1 MGLLLVSLVAVS
13 LVTSLLALGL
23 SFLFNSLKGKISIRI
38 KYFLWISLLLSLLLP
53 LRPQFGSGLLQIDK
67 GQLEQPLA
75 ATVSLG
81 KTASTSLAPTGVWD
95 KILTFP
101 WLSSLI
107 VVWFVG
113 VALSL
118 GWKVYHIWRFQHLL
132 KRWGTPVVEQDV
144 LDSLGVVKE
153 LLAITKP
160 VKVVHYPLT
169 HTPMLLGFRNP
180 MILLPHLDYTDDE
193 LDLIF
198 EHELTHFKHRDIYVN
213 LLAVLVTSL
222 HWFNPLVT
230 FMAKETQE
238 VAEAY
243 CDHDVLSYQDKA
255 YRTFYGETIISMI
268 DQSRQKTSAMPSC
281 FYSNKFNL
289 KRRMEAIVS
298 TEPSAKSLTGLAVLM
313 VATSLLFSG
322 SVFAL
327 VENTPVVA
335 DLAKAINR
343 LSPED
348 LKAKISQAL
357 DQPQSALTDWE
368 LSETADLYL
377 VRVSDQKKRHAYAI
391 SKWSGQVRTLS
402 AEVLVPTQ
410 EETKAS
416 SSTNSSS
423 SAGRASQTEA
433 GAAASSEAS
442 STQET
447 GAGRATTSPAA
458 QSGTTVT
465 QVPATPVPV
474 SQESVVQPVPAVE
487 PLAPAA
493 VVVPPAPEPV
503 APIAPLEVD
512 DPSDDDDTPDDDDD
526 DDD

>member
-13 LVTSLLALGL
+13 LATSLLALGL

-53 LRPQFGSGLLQIDK
+53 LRPQFGSGLFQIDK

-81 KTASTSLAPTGVWD
+81 KTASTSLDSIGVWG
-95 KILTFP
+95 KFLTFP
-101 WLSSLI
+101 WLSSL
-107 VVWFVG
+107 
-113 VALSL
+113 VAIWLLGLAISL
-118 GWKVYHIWRFQHLL
+118 GWKVYHIWRFKHLL
-132 KRWGTPVVEQDV
+132 KRWGTPVAEDRV
-144 LDSLGVVKE
+144 LDSLEVVKE

-348 LKAKISQAL
+348 LKAKVSQAL
-357 DQPQSALTDWE
+357 DQPQSSLTDWE

-416 SSTNSSS
+416 SSTSSSS

-433 GAAASSEAS
+433 GAATSSD
-442 STQET
+442 
-447 GAGRATTSPAA
+447 TSPDQGMGAVQTISGSAA
-458 QSGTTVT
+458 HSGAAIT
-465 QVPATPVPV
+465 QVPGNQISSARTESLPSSSPPVPTV
-474 SQESVVQPVPAVE
+474 TASSVGE
-487 PLAPAA
+487 
-493 VVVPPAPEPV
+493 
-503 APIAPLEVD
+503 D
-512 DPSDDDDTPDDDDD
+512 DPSDDDDSPDSDDDDD
-526 DDD
+526 D